1 MSTAPT
7 RTLTLLTDPAMT
19 KTDEGWRGPVLR
31 YAPVLVWVGVIFF
44 LSSPEGSMQ
53 ETSRFIRPLLHFLFP
68 SADEAALQ
76 IYHGYIRKAAHVT
89 EYGILAFL
97 AARAFSAAKP
107 FLRNFWFVWTRA
119 LVLSVASLDEFN
131 QSFEPSRTSTPWDVA
146 LDVAGG
152 VLGVGVFMAFRGLLK
167 KRRTKPPE

>member
-1 MSTAPT
+1 MN
-7 RTLTLLTDPAMT
+7 

-31 YAPVLVWVGVIFF
+31 YAPVLVWVGIIFL

-53 ETSRFIRPLLHFLFP
+53 QTSRFLRPLLQFIFP
-68 SADEAALQ
+68 AADEATLQ
-76 IYHGYIRKAAHVT
+76 IYHGYIRKSAHVT
-89 EYGILAFL
+89 EYAILAIL

-107 FLRNFWFVWTRA
+107 LLRSFWFVWA
-119 LVLSVASLDEFN
+119 IGLVISVASLDEFN

-152 VLGVGVFMAFRGLLK
+152 VLGAVLFFAIRGLLE
-167 KRRTKPPE
+167 RRRLRG

>member
-1 MSTAPT
+1 MAN
-7 RTLTLLTDPAMT
+7 
-19 KTDEGWRGPVLR
+19 TDEGWRGPILR

-53 ETSRFIRPLLHFLFP
+53 QTSRFIRPLLQFLFP
-68 SADEAALQ
+68 AADEAALQ

-89 EYGILAFL
+89 EYAILAIL

-107 FLRNFWFVWTRA
+107 FLRSFWFVWA
-119 LVLSVASLDEFN
+119 IGLVISVASLDEFN

-152 VLGVGVFMAFRGLLK
+152 VLGAGFFIAVRGLLK
-167 KRRTKPPE
+167 RRRLRG

>member
-1 MSTAPT
+1 MN
-7 RTLTLLTDPAMT
+7 

-31 YAPVLVWVGVIFF
+31 YAPVLVWVGIIFL

-53 ETSRFIRPLLHFLFP
+53 QTSRFLRPLLQFIFP
-68 SADEAALQ
+68 AADEATLQ

-89 EYGILAFL
+89 EYAILAIL

-107 FLRNFWFVWTRA
+107 FLRSFWFVWA
-119 LVLSVASLDEFN
+119 IGLVISVASLDEFN

-152 VLGVGVFMAFRGLLK
+152 VLGAVLFFAIRGLLE
-167 KRRTKPPE
+167 RRRLRG

>member
-1 MSTAPT
+1 MN
-7 RTLTLLTDPAMT
+7 

-31 YAPVLVWVGVIFF
+31 YAPVLVWVGIIFL

-53 ETSRFIRPLLHFLFP
+53 QTSRFLRPLLQFIFP
-68 SADEAALQ
+68 AADEATLQ
-76 IYHGYIRKAAHVT
+76 IYHGYIRKSAHVT
-89 EYGILAFL
+89 EYAILAIL

-107 FLRNFWFVWTRA
+107 FLRSFWFVWA
-119 LVLSVASLDEFN
+119 IGLVISVASLDEFN

-152 VLGVGVFMAFRGLLK
+152 VLGAVLFFAIRGLLE
-167 KRRTKPPE
+167 RRRLRG